1 MYVQCERCKTEYEF
15 DDALVSERGTT
26 VKCTNCSHQFKVRRP
41 GGGAST
47 GEDRWVVTTAT
58 GKQLVF
64 TSLKELQR
72 AILAK
77 LVDKADSLARG
88 GAPARR
94 LGAIAELEPF
104 FDDKKRQVSIAPQPS
119 SPAASNPPPVK
130 ANEARGESVAAQL
143 RPRTKTILSSRPPPP
158 PDASPHPALAA
169 PKRRSEPPP
178 LPMRAR
184 VETLRPPDNYL
195 GGGAVPPPPLVP
207 RAMGQ
212 PPEADSVVNAHAST
226 VVAPVVEQHHAQPG
240 SVRSG
245 TTELGLPPAPHPGA
259 VSARMASTP
268 AAPPV
273 RSRQISR
280 PPGME
285 VSSPLPPPVRRTLAS
300 DYDTEPPAR
309 MPLQSYVERDSMP
322 QNRRLGGWVIAAIL
336 LAGVAAVGVYVGKP
350 YLDKMNKP
358 AEAAQ
363 PLDPRAQGFLSAGEA
378 ALGDGNL
385 DLAKEN
391 FDKASVLAE
400 KDQRV
405 LLAIAK
411 LASARADVP
420 WLKQRILPADA
431 EEMKPNRM
439 LLEEMSSK
447 AKKAAED
454 ATAAAPEDP
463 AALRVMVD
471 ALRIHGDRDAARA
484 LVGKITANA
493 SQPDTAYVLGALD
506 LAELDPPW
514 PVVVERLRTA
524 AAGEGTAGRARATL
538 VYALARAGDLAAA
551 KQELDRL
558 SFQPHPHPLLG
569 ALRFFVEH
577 APSKT
582 LDAGAPIAVG
592 DLNRFPG
599 ASSGPLQA
607 GGNNGGFVPG
617 PGPTGGAGAQGI
629 PSDPRVILTQA
640 EAAKAKKDY
649 PRARALYEAAVAKNS
664 SDSEALA
671 GLGDVFQAQHDPGSA
686 QSFYKRALAVN
697 PTYLPALLGLADVQW
712 ESGERGPAMKTY
724 KDIQDR
730 FPDGSYPAR
739 VKQRTESTSQGGSSP
754 SPATSSS
761 SDPQ

>member
-41 GGGAST
+41 GGGASA
-47 GEDRWVVTTAT
+47 GEDRWVVTTST

-104 FDDKKRQVSIAPQPS
+104 FDDKKRQVSMAPQPS
-119 SPAASNPPPVK
+119 SPASNPPPVK
-130 ANEARGESVAAQL
+130 PAESVAAQL

-195 GGGAVPPPPLVP
+195 GGAVPPPPLVP

-212 PPEADSVVNAHAST
+212 SPETESVVNAHAST
-226 VVAPVVEQHHAQPG
+226 VIAPVAEQAQPG
-240 SVRSG
+240 PVRSG
-245 TTELGLPPAPHPGA
+245 TTELGLPPAPHP
-259 VSARMASTP
+259 SARMASTP
-268 AAPPV
+268 AAPPA
-273 RSRQISR
+273 RARQISR

-285 VSSPLPPPVRRTLAS
+285 VSSPLPPPMRRTLAS

-309 MPLQSYVERDSMP
+309 MPLQSYVERESMP

-350 YLDKMNKP
+350 YLDKVNKP

-378 ALGDGNL
+378 ALGEGNL

-411 LASARADVP
+411 LATARADVP
-420 WLKQRILPADA
+420 WLKQRILPADS
-431 EEMKPNRM
+431 EEMKPNRI

-447 AKKAAED
+447 ATKAAED

-463 AALRVMVD
+463 AALRVKVD

-493 SQPDTAYVLGALD
+493 TQPETAYVLGALD

-558 SFQPHPHPLLG
+558 SFQPHPHPLLSG
-569 ALRFFVEH
+569 LRYFVEH

-582 LDAGAPIAVG
+582 LDAGAPIAVT
-592 DLNRFPG
+592 DLNRFAG
-599 ASSGPLQA
+599 TSGGPVPA
-607 GGNNGGFVPG
+607 GGNNGAFVPG
-617 PGPTGGAGAQGI
+617 PGPTAGGGNI

-640 EAAKAKKDY
+640 EAAKAKRDY

-712 ESGERGPAMKTY
+712 ESGERGPATKTY

>member
-1 MYVQCERCKTEYEF
+1 
-15 DDALVSERGTT
+15 
-26 VKCTNCSHQFKVRRP
+26 
-41 GGGAST
+41 
-47 GEDRWVVTTAT
+47 
-58 GKQLVF
+58 
-64 TSLKELQR
+64 
-72 AILAK
+72 
-77 LVDKADSLARG
+77 
-88 GAPARR
+88 
-94 LGAIAELEPF
+94 
-104 FDDKKRQVSIAPQPS
+104 
-119 SPAASNPPPVK
+119 
-130 ANEARGESVAAQL
+130 
-143 RPRTKTILSSRPPPP
+143 
-158 PDASPHPALAA
+158 
-169 PKRRSEPPP
+169 
-178 LPMRAR
+178 MRAR

-195 GGGAVPPPPLVP
+195 GGAVPPPPLVP
-207 RAMGQ
+207 RGI
-212 PPEADSVVNAHAST
+212 EGSVVNAHAST
-226 VVAPVVEQHHAQPG
+226 VVAPVVDPG
-240 SVRSG
+240 PVRSG
-245 TTELGLPPAPHPGA
+245 STELGLPPAPHPPR
-259 VSARMASTP
+259 SAPTP
-268 AAPPV
+268 APAPV

-280 PPGME
+280 PPAME

-300 DYDTEPPAR
+300 DYDTEPPGR
-309 MPLQSYVERDSMP
+309 LPLQSYVERESLP
-322 QNRRLGGWVIAAIL
+322 ANRRLGGWVIAVIL

-350 YLDKMNKP
+350 YLDKMSKP
-358 AEAAQ
+358 TEAAQ

-378 ALGDGNL
+378 ALGEGNL

-411 LASARADVP
+411 LATARADVP
-420 WLKQRILPADA
+420 WLKQRILPADS

-439 LLEEMSSK
+439 LLEEMSAK
-447 AKKAAED
+447 ATTAAED
-454 ATAAAPEDP
+454 AAAAAPDDP
-463 AALRVMVD
+463 AAVRVKVD
-471 ALRIHGDRDAARA
+471 ALRIHGDREGARA
-484 LVGKITANA
+484 LVGKIAANA

-538 VYALARAGDLAAA
+538 VYALARSGDLAAA

-582 LDAGAPIAVG
+582 VDAGAAIAVT
-592 DLNRFPG
+592 DLNKFPSTNG
-599 ASSGPLQA
+599 GPGPAVAGGPVGPVGPA
-607 GGNNGGFVPG
+607 GGN
-617 PGPTGGAGAQGI
+617 QGI
-629 PSDPRVILTQA
+629 PSDPRVILSQA
-640 EAAKAKKDY
+640 EAAKAKRDF
-649 PRARALYEAAVAKNS
+649 PRARTLYEAAVARNS

-671 GLGDVFQAQHDPGSA
+671 GLGDVFHEQHDPGSA

-712 ESGERGPAMKTY
+712 ESGERTAAQKTY

-739 VKQRTESTSQGGSSP
+739 VKQRTTESTSQGGSSP

-761 SDPQ
+761 SDSTQGGSP